1 METEFAIKKAGGTRE
16 ALAELLGISK
26 LTTYQP
32 SWSPNIPPKH
42 ERYLRLA
49 RPAWFAE
56 WEKVQRAADR
66 RGAK

>member
-1 METEFAIKKAGGTRE
+1 METDFAIAKAGGTRE
-16 ALAELLGISK
+16 ALAKVLGISA

-32 SWSPNIPPKH
+32 SWKPNIPPKH

-56 WEKVQRAADR
+56 WEKAQRAAAR
-66 RGAK
+66 KGAK